1 MNYIEVNNFRIFDQD
16 NHFDFSKINVLT
28 GPNSSGKSSLIKLI
42 LLMKDAFENG
52 IPKNELNFNS
62 KEHFL
67 GTFNGVLN
75 DIDKDLVIRFH
86 IPLLEILTK
95 YFDDKTINFELEN
108 EFNNEDWVF
117 ELIYKR
123 KDGLTSE
130 NACLNQFTIK
140 NKKTNE
146 SILQWNYE
154 SVNEEKQ
161 FEYNVTLDCEFILKY
176 FRLKFVD
183 YKDKYLFAYKVS
195 KQIKDEFIISLEN
208 QAIINSFI
216 KCSIPEN
223 KLSKLEI
230 SLGLEDGDW
239 CDYYFDKINEL
250 IEINLPNDIE
260 LDSIH
265 TTDGYKE
272 FSEFVFNIYQA
283 IFNEFNNNFSNIN
296 IQYLPSVRG
305 NIQRVYSNETQGTIF
320 NELLLKYVNNDFHEL
335 NEESTA
341 FINKWLKE
349 FEIGDEL
356 NIRRVEGSVSVPY
369 ITKNGKETILADLGF
384 GITQFIPI
392 LLKISLMVD
401 LCHKDKEIYHSQ
413 MLIIEEPESNLH
425 PKLQSKLADLFVDVL
440 NLNFPTISLII
451 ETHSEYLIRKLQV
464 NVLKKNI
471 EPKDI
476 SIYYFENTNDVH
488 SNYKIEIEEN
498 GMLKDQ
504 FGAGFF
510 DESADLM
517 LQLLY
522 PSSLN

>member
-1 MNYIEVNNFRIFDQD
+1 MKYIEVNNFRIFDKD

-28 GPNSSGKSSLIKLI
+28 GANSSGKSSLIKLI

-75 DIDKDLVIRFH
+75 DIDEDLVVRFH
-86 IPLLEILTK
+86 IPLLEILTRH
-95 YFDDKTINFELEN
+95 FDDEAIKFELEN
-108 EFNNEDWVF
+108 DFNNEDWVF

-146 SILQWNYE
+146 FILQWNY
-154 SVNEEKQ
+154 VNEDD
-161 FEYNVTLDCEFILKY
+161 FTYIGNINGVIILKY
-176 FRLKFVD
+176 FKLQNPSLSKSSIFN
-183 YKDKYLFAYKVS
+183 YKLSNQVGKEL
-195 KQIKDEFIISLEN
+195 IKGFEEE
-208 QAIINSFI
+208 AIIESLS
-216 KCSIPEN
+216 KYTCLGT
-223 KLSKLEI
+223 KLSNLVDSLDLDDNEIFYDISDHLKGIIAAKLA
-230 SLGLEDGDW
+230 
-239 CDYYFDKINEL
+239 
-250 IEINLPNDIE
+250 NDIE
-260 LDSIH
+260 ILEGINRDYE
-265 TTDGYKE
+265 DC
-272 FSEFVFNIYQA
+272 FVDFILKLFEN
-283 IFNEFNNNFSNIN
+283 IFNGFKHSFPNLPVD
-296 IQYLPSVRG
+296 YLPSVRG

-320 NELLLKYVNNDFHEL
+320 NELLFKYVNHEFDIENH
-335 NEESTA
+335 NETILP

-349 FEIGDEL
+349 FEIGDEFK
-356 NIRRVEGSVSVPY
+356 IRRVEGSVSVPY
-369 ITKNGKETILADLGF
+369 IIKNGKEILLADLGF
-384 GITQFIPI
+384 GITQFLPL
-392 LLKISLMVD
+392 LLKISLMID
-401 LCHKDKEIYHSQ
+401 IRYYKPL
-413 MLIIEEPESNLH
+413 LIIEEPESNLH
-425 PKLQSKLADLFVDVL
+425 PKLQSKLADLFIEISNLDIVL
-440 NLNFPTISLII
+440 LI

-471 EPKDI
+471 DPKDI
-476 SIYYFENTNDVH
+476 SIYYFDNKDGVY
-488 SNYKIEIEEN
+488 SNYKIEIGEN